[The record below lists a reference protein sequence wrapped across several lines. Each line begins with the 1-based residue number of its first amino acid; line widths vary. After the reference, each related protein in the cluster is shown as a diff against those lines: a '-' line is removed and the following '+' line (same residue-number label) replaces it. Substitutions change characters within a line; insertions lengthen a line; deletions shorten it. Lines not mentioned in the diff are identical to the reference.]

1 MRTADRGAG
10 TRGVIEY
17 KMGREAVNRSDGE
30 WLEEVRDKVEE
41 QTSGDRVQ
49 MLRILGGEGEIGM
62 VQRTGD
68 GPSIAQPC
76 RYMCILS
83 MLCSVRYS

>member
-1 MRTADRGAG
+1 MESGWKRLG
-10 TRGVIEY
+10 
-17 KMGREAVNRSDGE
+17 K
-30 WLEEVRDKVEE
+30 

-62 VQRTGD
+62 VERTGD

-83 MLCSVRYS
+83 MLCRVRYS